1 MVERPSKG
9 RHRLRC
15 AIYTR
20 KSSEEGLEQEFNSL
34 DALLHAW
41 PLRSSHAHASFAG
54 LDATAARDMPGVR
67 LILTADM
74 LAEAGLNM
82 VPVDLPP
89 PGHSFADWDPPAQPI
104 LAQDRVRFVGDI
116 LAFVVADTLAQARD
130 AAEAITCD
138 FQALPA
144 ITSLQR
150 APTIF

>member
-1 MVERPSKG
+1 MSECLMIWTTAHTTVS
-9 RHRLRC
+9 RLDV
-15 AIYTR
+15 T
-20 KSSEEGLEQEFNSL
+20 G
-34 DALLHAW
+34 
-41 PLRSSHAHASFAG
+41 
-54 LDATAARDMPGVR
+54 AREMAGVR
-67 LILTADM
+67 LVLTADM
-74 LAEAGLNM
+74 LAEAGLNV

-130 AAEAITCD
+130 AGEAITCD

-150 APTIF
+150 APT